1 MSANSA
7 FSPVFC
13 HKRGTIICLYYIKKY
28 CTFVA
33 MDQKIDIKEFC
44 NFNNL
49 EFIANQL
56 VEGFITG
63 LHQSPFH
70 GFSVEF
76 AEYRP
81 YNTGESTR
89 NIDWKL
95 YGKTDKYFV
104 KEYEEETNLR
114 CQLVI
119 DCSSS
124 MYYPTL
130 PAPTLDHPNKIFFSA
145 YAAAALI
152 QLFRRQRDAVGLSLF
167 DEQLRLHTPAK
178 SSVIHHKMLYSELE
192 KLLQV
197 PPQNTTH
204 ATNIADCLHEIAERT
219 HRRSLVIIFTDGF
232 DFSRKKELFL
242 ALQHL
247 RHNKHSV
254 VIFHVYDKKY
264 EIDFDFNNQPYKFI
278 DMESRQEIKVN
289 AAELKHTYKQHMLDF
304 KSELKTHCGQY
315 QIDLVETDINEGFH
329 PILTNYLVKRKK
341 LY

>member
-1 MSANSA
+1 M
-7 FSPVFC
+7 
-13 HKRGTIICLYYIKKY
+13 YKKNGI
-28 CTFVA
+28 FVV
-33 MDQKIDIKEFC
+33 MEQKIDIKQFC
-44 NFNNL
+44 PFNNL

-81 YNTGESTR
+81 YNTGESTK

-95 YGKTDKYFV
+95 YGKTDKFFV

-114 CQLVI
+114 CQLVL

-124 MYYPTL
+124 MYFPLT
-130 PAPTLDHPNKIFFSA
+130 PAPSLEHPNKIYFSA

-152 QLFRRQRDAVGLSLF
+152 QLFRRQRDAAGLSLF
-167 DEQLRLHTPAK
+167 AEQLLLHTPAK
-178 SSVIHHKMLYSELE
+178 SSIVHHKMMYAELE
-192 KLLQV
+192 KLLQS
-197 PPQNTTH
+197 PPIEQKQN
-204 ATNIADCLHEIAERT
+204 TNIAACLHEIAERLP
-219 HRRSLVIIFTDGF
+219 RRSLVIVFTDGL
-232 DFSRKKELFL
+232 DFEHKEEFYLS
-242 ALQHL
+242 LQHL

-254 VIFHVYDKKY
+254 VIFHVYDKRL
-264 EIDFDFNNQPYKFI
+264 EVDFNFNNQPYKFI
-278 DMESRQEIKVN
+278 DMETSQVIKMN
-289 AAELKHTYKQHMLDF
+289 ASELKNVYK
-304 KSELKTHCGQY
+304 KSMQNFLTELKTHFGQY

-329 PILTNYLVKRKK
+329 QILINYLLKRKK